1 MNEFFE
7 IVPGVYPPIKPDPDE
22 ILRGDW
28 WGVLLRDNQ
37 YILDYISGEFAGRG
51 KQIVISKSEYESLAL
66 GEIDAEGLLIKHNAH

>member
-7 IVPGVYPPIKPDPDE
+7 IIPGVYPPIKPDPDE

-51 KQIVISKSEYESLAL
+51 KQLVISKDEYERLES
-66 GEIDAEGLLIKHNAH
+66 GEMSVDGILNAHDAC